1 MKKYGRAF
9 NHLEDLIFF
18 YGSAGVNEVVQHIN
32 EISNDPSLVRMKWDG
47 GLQVYWGREY
57 ANGPLIMTGHNGWAR
72 GAKCTTPDE
81 LYDFIV
87 NQSGKDRDNVSESR
101 KQFAKKFGEL
111 FPLLDKATP
120 TDFVGFVY
128 ADALYLN
135 RPPLCNNEY
144 NFQPNHTGYT
154 VHKESELGKRIDKS
168 TILLAGHAYFDT
180 FGLNDDQQH
189 PLDNFDIFNNTNEV
203 IVVNPYYSNLPSSTG
218 FEKVELLHIEELTKG
233 IDEFL
238 RPIDGVSAFKD
249 YIYRYNNY
257 CMKTQHLCSFPSW
270 INNNNISHQQQI
282 SIMQRIYQETSGYNN
297 LLELINY
304 VRSFKNAIIH
314 KLDLHA
320 IEHDIKAHNPEGWVR
335 YVDET
340 KQFGHIKLVPR
351 HKWTP

>member
-18 YGSAGVNEVVQHIN
+18 YGSDGVKEVIQHIN

-57 ANGPLIMTGHNGWAR
+57 ANGPLIMTGHNGWSR
-72 GAKCTTPDE
+72 GAKCTTPAD
-81 LYDFIV
+81 LYEFIV

-101 KQFAKKFGEL
+101 KQFATKFGSL
-111 FPLLDKATP
+111 FPVLDAITP
-120 TDFVGFVY
+120 KDFTGFVY

-135 RPPLCNNEY
+135 RPPLCDDEY
-144 NFQPNHTGYT
+144 NFIPNNTHYY
-154 VHKESELGKRIDKS
+154 VHKDSKMGNRISKS
-168 TILLAGHAYFDT
+168 NIMLAGHAFFDA
-180 FGLNDDQQH
+180 FGLTDEAQT
-189 PLDNFDIFNNTNEV
+189 PLHNFDIFNNTDEV
-203 IVVNPYYSNLPSSTG
+203 IVVNPYYSNLSPFTG
-218 FEKVELLHIEELTKG
+218 LNQVEILHIDELTEG

-257 CMKTQHLCSFPSW
+257 LMKTQHLCSFPNW
-270 INNNNISHQQQI
+270 INNNNISHQQQLK
-282 SIMQRIYQETSGYNN
+282 IMTRIYNETIGYNN
-297 LLELINY
+297 LLALIDY
-304 VRSFKNAIIH
+304 VRSFKNAIIF

-320 IEHDIKAHNPEGWVR
+320 TEHDIKAHNPEGWVR
-335 YVDET
+335 YADET
-340 KQFGHIKLVPR
+340 KKFGHIKLVPR